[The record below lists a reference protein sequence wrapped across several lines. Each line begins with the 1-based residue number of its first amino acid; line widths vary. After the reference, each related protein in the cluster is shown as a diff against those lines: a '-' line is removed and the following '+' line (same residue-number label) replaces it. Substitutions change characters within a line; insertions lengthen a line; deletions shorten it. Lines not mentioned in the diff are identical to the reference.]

1 MTWLNIRNVNSTDQ
15 SADIYI
21 NGQIGENW
29 WDENTV
35 AAADFIRTVNALGE
49 LNIINL
55 FINSPGGSV
64 SDGTAIHNFLK
75 RHKATVNVEV
85 LGEASSIA
93 SVIAMAGDIINMPGN
108 AIMMIHDPMSPMMGY
123 FNSEELRNLAV
134 RLDVVRDAI
143 LASYVD
149 RTGKGADEIQA
160 LMKAETYMTGAQ
172 AVEMGF
178 ADNLLGE
185 LKEVACTDKATLA
198 EMFTNLASA
207 SADKLKAN
215 IPAPPEAP
223 VNLHEIAMNACA
235 KAGFSAL
242 ATNMVKRCQDESA
255 ILAEIATATE
265 IQNICVASNMKE
277 DTEALL
283 AHLGNP
289 VAMVKEAIALCQAN
303 SENEVAAILDETSLD
318 DKSKPAVINTSGIYA
333 KRNKKTK

>member
-1 MTWLNIRNVNSTDQ
+1 MTWLNIRNVNSADQ

-29 WDENTV
+29 WDENAV

-49 LNIINL
+49 LDIINL

-85 LGEASSIA
+85 MGEASSIA

-123 FNSEELRNLAV
+123 FNSEELRNLAE

-149 RTGKGADEIQA
+149 RTGKGADEIKA

-185 LKEVACTDKATLA
+185 LKEVAFTDKATLA

-215 IPAPPEAP
+215 MPTPPEAP

-303 SENEVAAILDETSLD
+303 SETDVAAILDETSLD
-318 DKSKPAVINTSGIYA
+318 DSLKPAVINTSGIYA